1 MKNKAGIIC
10 MLLGVLLM
18 VGAVLLA
25 LSNQKQDNA
34 ARASVAQL
42 VPRLVAQIR
51 ENTEAEAAD
60 PDVQVIPRLQKP
72 VELLTEE
79 DKKMTEVEI
88 DGNLYIGYLS
98 IPVLELE
105 LPIMSSWSY
114 AKLRLSP
121 CRYTGSLRGE
131 DMVLMA
137 HNYKSHFGTISQLK
151 LGDEVRFTDMDG
163 KTTAYTVV
171 GTDVLDPS
179 AVEVMTAGEY
189 DLTLFTCTYGG
200 ASRVTVYCDMQK

>member
-1 MKNKAGIIC
+1 
-10 MLLGVLLM
+10 
-18 VGAVLLA
+18 
-25 LSNQKQDNA
+25 
-34 ARASVAQL
+34 
-42 VPRLVAQIR
+42 
-51 ENTEAEAAD
+51 
-60 PDVQVIPRLQKP
+60 
-72 VELLTEE
+72 
-79 DKKMTEVEI
+79 
-88 DGNLYIGYLS
+88 
-98 IPVLELE
+98 VLELE

-114 AKLRLSP
+114 GKLRLSP

-163 KTTAYTVV
+163 KTTVYTVV